1 MPMFGNMPKGKGN
14 EIDDAV
20 LTITQRE
27 AAKLEWPLRR
37 KWSRGYFILSVVI
50 LSVLFGRILYMNVF
64 QGGKY
69 AEMAERNSVR
79 QIPMTA
85 PRGIIYDRY
94 GKPLVGNVPS
104 IGAAIVPAD
113 LPKDD
118 SERERLRSALLSVLH
133 ADPATVDAVFDIRT
147 NPGPVTP
154 VLIKAK
160 LTQEEMISFASRQKE
175 FPGVGLFKSAY
186 REYSDSVIFSHIIG
200 YEGKIAEEDLVDG
213 SDYLPTELI
222 GKQGIEKGYEREL
235 RGERGY
241 DRVEVDSLG
250 RPKKVLG
257 SIAPKPG
264 NDLVLNIDADLEKK
278 AYDSLSAVLEERGLS
293 RGAVVALDPRDGS
306 VLALVSVPGFDN
318 NLFSEGISGDA
329 YRSLLADDSK
339 PLFNRAIAGEYAPG
353 STFKP
358 VIASAA
364 LTEGVIDEHTEIE
377 SKGGISV
384 GSFFFGDW
392 KAHGFTDIRRA
403 IAVSSDVFFYT
414 VGGGYGNISGLG
426 ISRIKEY
433 ASLFGYGS
441 PSGIDLPGEADG
453 FLPDREWKK
462 ETTGEPWYIG
472 DDYHAAIGQGFVT
485 ATPLQIVNSIATV
498 ANGGTLFVPRI
509 VSQIRGTDGRTV
521 QNPPK
526 AIRSGIIRPDIL
538 RIVREGMRETV
549 TEGTA
554 RSLDTLP
561 LPVAGK
567 TGTAQFGTSGRT
579 HGWFVSFAP
588 FDNPKIALVVLVEGQ
603 EGDETYNTVPVTKE
617 IYDWYFRERLSGE
630 IGAAK

>member
-1 MPMFGNMPKGKGN
+1 MFGKMPKGRGN

-27 AAKLEWPLRR
+27 AAKVEWPLRR
-37 KWSRGYFILSVVI
+37 KWAKGYFAVSAGL
-50 LSVLFGRILYMNVF
+50 LAVLFGRVVFMNVF

-69 AEMAERNSVR
+69 GAMAERNSVR
-79 QIPMTA
+79 QIPRTA

-104 IGAAIVPAD
+104 IGAAIVPVD

-118 SERERLRSALLSVLH
+118 ADRERLRNAILSVLH
-133 ADPATVDAVFDIRT
+133 ADPVTVDAVLAVREDVARVSPI
-147 NPGPVTP
+147 
-154 VLIKAK
+154 LIKPK
-160 LTQEEMISFASRQKE
+160 LTQEEMISFAARQKE
-175 FPGVGLFKSAY
+175 FPGVSLFKSAY
-186 REYSDSVIFSHIIG
+186 REYSDSVIFSHLIG
-200 YEGKIAEEDLVDG
+200 YEGKITETELSEG
-213 SDYLPTELI
+213 SDYLPTEMI
-222 GKQGIEKGYEREL
+222 GKQGVEKGYEDAL

-241 DRVEVDSLG
+241 ERVEVDALG
-250 RPKKVLG
+250 RPKKLLG
-257 SIAPKPG
+257 SVAAKPG
-264 NDLVLNIDADLEKK
+264 NDLILNIDAELEKK
-278 AYDSLSAVLEERGLS
+278 TYDSLQAILDERGLS
-293 RGAVVALDPRDGS
+293 RGAAVAIDPQDGA

-318 NLFSEGISGDA
+318 NLFSEGISNDA
-329 YRSLLADDSK
+329 YKSLLSDDAK

-358 VIASAA
+358 VMASAA
-364 LTEGVIDEHTEIE
+364 LSEGVVDERTEIE

-426 ISRIKEY
+426 ISRIKKY
-433 ASLFGYGS
+433 ATLFGYGS

-453 FLPDREWKK
+453 FLPDQEWKK
-462 ETTGEPWYIG
+462 STTGEPWYIG
-472 DDYHAAIGQGFVT
+472 DDYHSSIGQGFIT
-485 ATPLQIVNSIATV
+485 ATPLQIVNSIAAI
-498 ANGGTLFVPRI
+498 ANGGALYEPRV
-509 VSQIRGTDGRTV
+509 VSQIRGVDGKTV

-526 AIRSGIIRPDIL
+526 VIREGFIGKDIL

-549 TEGTA
+549 TDGTA
-554 RSLDTLP
+554 QSLKTLSF
-561 LPVAGK
+561 PVAGK
-567 TGTAQFGTSGRT
+567 TGTAQFGTNGRT

-588 FDNPKIALVVLVEGQ
+588 YDNPKIALIVLVEGQ
-603 EGDETYNTVPVTKE
+603 EGDETYNTVPVTKD
-617 IYDWYFRERLSGE
+617 IYDWYFRERLSG
-630 IGAAK
+630 GDAGGQ